1 MDRVS
6 IKEDWPACTRI
17 VHIAGGILATSEIQT
32 NRVKLWPLTV
42 DKKVCQIQI
51 DTFGGLYGSLIDLKL
66 DIVGVEFI
74 THQMEFTGQAPTQ
87 FRGFIKQESIW
98 PNWDATILWGGLTLS
113 AFHNKN
119 GLAYD
124 LSNRI
129 KFQLHTIN
137 DRIKNLSLAYH
148 QQLNARNLGTSF
160 KEGQR
165 FQDGYTDLVYQEF
178 HSFLFDAGIMR
189 DYLSEYIFNFSN
201 DGNLN
206 KVIRQSLNNHKLE
219 VTTASGLFKGLK
231 KVASLTDLES
241 NLKDIMSKGGWL
253 YELGQYRDLV
263 MHSAPINL
271 ANSQLNAIQEIIEL
285 PKGQKIMSVR
295 FPLPANPSELFSERS
310 KRTNFDKYINQFKE
324 LSKLS
329 LESRGKYDCLEY
341 AHKIF
346 GLISNLSLEVAKA
359 APYKPMKQGYL
370 KTEKGYVPYVTSLD
384 DNY

>member
-1 MDRVS
+1 MDKRS
-6 IKEDWPACTRI
+6 IKEDWPACSRV

-32 NRVKLWPLTV
+32 DIVRLWPLTTN
-42 DKKVCQIQI
+42 KKVCQIKI
-51 DTFGGLYGSLIDLKL
+51 NTFGALYGSLNDLKL
-66 DIVGVEFI
+66 EVIGVEFI
-74 THQMEFTGQAPTQ
+74 THHMEFTGQAPTQ

-98 PNWDATILWGGLTLS
+98 PNWDATDLWGGLTLS

-129 KFQLHTIN
+129 KFQLHTVN

-165 FQDGYTDLVYQEF
+165 FQDGYTNSVYQEF

-189 DYLSEYIFNFSN
+189 DYLCEYIFNFAN
-201 DGNLN
+201 GGDLN
-206 KVIRQSLNNHKLE
+206 KVIKQALDNSKLE
-219 VTTASGLFKGLK
+219 VTTASGLLKGLK
-231 KVASLTDLES
+231 KVVSLTDLES
-241 NLKDIMSKGGWL
+241 HFKDIMSKDGWL

-271 ANSQLNAIQEIIEL
+271 ANFQLYAIQEIIEL
-285 PKGQKIMSVR
+285 PEGQEIMSVR
-295 FPLPANPSELFSERS
+295 FPLPANPSELYSERS
-310 KRTNFDKYINQFKE
+310 KRTNFDKYIDHFKE

-341 AHKIF
+341 AHKVF
-346 GLISNLSLEVAKA
+346 GLISNLSLEVAKE
-359 APYKPMKQGYL
+359 APYKPMQQGYL
-370 KTEKGYVPYVTSLD
+370 KTEEGYMPYVTSLND
-384 DNY
+384 D